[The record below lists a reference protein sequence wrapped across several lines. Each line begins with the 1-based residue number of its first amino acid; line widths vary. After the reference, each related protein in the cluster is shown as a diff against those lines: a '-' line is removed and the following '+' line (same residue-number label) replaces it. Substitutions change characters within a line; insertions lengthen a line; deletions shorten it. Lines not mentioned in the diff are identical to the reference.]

1 MQDHDFLS
9 SLPQGCNELSRLLA
23 LCEQHLTGIVSV
35 QGYEYTS
42 CYLWHDRPLYDSFG
56 DTIKVL
62 SGDTIYLNEESLSLN
77 GDLFH
82 ELGHVVARKFN
93 LVGHSENS
101 YQGTWENNN
110 AKLIAQVAQ
119 QRHWSQYLNLFS
131 LNHDDFKANAASE
144 LWAEL
149 FMLWHLYPDQSE
161 TELIRTTMR
170 TLNHQQC
177 SADACGAIRKLAAAL
192 RLTS

>member
-62 SGDTIYLNEESLSLN
+62 SGDTIYLNEKSLSLN

-110 AKLIAQVAQ
+110 AKLIAQVAK

-149 FMLWHLYPDQSE
+149 FMLGTCTLTRVRLNSSGPPCARS
-161 TELIRTTMR
+161 TTNNAVLTPVVR
-170 TLNHQQC
+170 SGSSQQHY
-177 SADACGAIRKLAAAL
+177 D
-192 RLTS
+192 